1 MSTIEVGQG
10 AENQAVKLFYQ
21 DVGHGQPV
29 VLIHGWPVSH
39 AMWEHQMLELPA
51 HGLRVI
57 AYDRRGF
64 GNSSKPWEGY
74 DYDTFADDLKALLD
88 QLDLQDVVLVGFS
101 MGGGEVARYMARHGG
116 ARVKK
121 VAFISAVTPF
131 MRKTADN
138 PDGVD
143 DSVFEQMIAGL
154 KKDRPDFLT
163 TFGKHFFNVGMLR
176 HPVTDATL
184 EWTRGLALPASPKA
198 TIDCVRA
205 FSGTDFRE
213 DLKSIGVPVLIVHG
227 DADQT
232 VPIKASGAL
241 TAKAL
246 PGAQYKV
253 YEGAPHGLYITHKD
267 NLNRDLVSFIKGD
280 ANPKP

>member
-143 DSVFEQMIAGL
+143 DSVFQQMIDGL

-232 VPIKASGAL
+232 VPIKTSGAL

-267 NLNRDLVSFIKGD
+267 DLNRDLVSFIKGD